1 MCTYNRWEST
11 VLYTFESATQ
21 YVIAELEAKGTAS
34 REDFDVPAIVA
45 TSHAIAESWDLQVLD
60 RHTFWSIAASN
71 LRA

>member
-1 MCTYNRWEST
+1 MCSYDRWEST
-11 VLYTFESATQ
+11 VLYTFETATQ
-21 YVIAELEAKGTAS
+21 YVIAELEAKGTAT

-45 TSHAIAESWDLQVLD
+45 TSHAIAESWDFQALD

>member
-1 MCTYNRWEST
+1 M
-11 VLYTFESATQ
+11 LYTFETATQ

-45 TSHAIAESWDLQVLD
+45 TSHAIAESWNLEALD